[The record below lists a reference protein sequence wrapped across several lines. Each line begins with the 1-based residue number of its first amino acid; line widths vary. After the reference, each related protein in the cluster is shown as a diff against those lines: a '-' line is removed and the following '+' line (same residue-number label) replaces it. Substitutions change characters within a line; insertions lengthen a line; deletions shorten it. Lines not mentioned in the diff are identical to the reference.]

1 MKLYLKFGYPSPPP
15 NTRFGRGLP
24 AWQIQRRSSI
34 HRYPCTMNS
43 IPAKGVAGQ
52 KSLRSA
58 CDLCHQGKVKCSGGT
73 PCDGC
78 DRLGVRCIYSTSNRT
93 GRPKGVKNKKTLE
106 RIKQLRAANLE
117 DNDSPSSQYVRCDS
131 IDFFSEIAYL
141 VPTDLQQQVTHARNS
156 RRGSKERDCD
166 EQLGK
171 PSPARSPSQ
180 SVDQT
185 NQGDTS
191 SHFWN
196 FLPMSDHGQQE
207 SNFTPFLS
215 VLHPPYR
222 ALLFEFQLIICLRR
236 ILA

>member
-131 IDFFSEIAYL
+131 IDFFLKLLISFRLTFNSKSHMLGIAVEAQRRETAMSNWGSLRLPGLQASLSIKQIKGIRRVTSGISFQCPIMVSKNQISPPFYQYYTL
-141 VPTDLQQQVTHARNS
+141 PTVRFCL
-156 RRGSKERDCD
+156 
-166 EQLGK
+166 
-171 PSPARSPSQ
+171 
-180 SVDQT
+180 
-185 NQGDTS
+185 
-191 SHFWN
+191 N
-196 FLPMSDHGQQE
+196 FS
-207 SNFTPFLS
+207 
-215 VLHPPYR
+215 
-222 ALLFEFQLIICLRR
+222 
-236 ILA
+236 